1 MKFRVF
7 FMIKVHVTPIT
18 PKHIFLKYML
28 NESVLI
34 NYLNPADYNRAVKVC
49 SNIYIDNGAYGF
61 YLKGIKPNYN
71 DFYKWLEGKTFNHF
85 FVPDIINGTEEEN
98 DNLIKLVPEKFKI
111 KAIPVFHIHESFDRL
126 KRLISEFD
134 YIALGSS
141 GDYWDVGSVAWF
153 NRMNLLME
161 ILCYPD
167 GTPKVKIHMLR
178 CLNPKVFIHF
188 PFYSADSS
196 NLAQNHSKRGIEK
209 MLNDLKCFDAPLK
222 YRFVKQLSFFD

>member
-85 FVPDIINGTEEEN
+85 FVPDILAGLEIKIGAYAEHYPF
-98 DNLIKLVPEKFKI
+98 DLIPLAHCPRACAAFAGRDRQGQGEIRRESGPVGVP
-111 KAIPVFHIHESFDRL
+111 
-126 KRLISEFD
+126 
-134 YIALGSS
+134 AL
-141 GDYWDVGSVAWF
+141 F
-153 NRMNLLME
+153 
-161 ILCYPD
+161 
-167 GTPKVKIHMLR
+167 
-178 CLNPKVFIHF
+178 
-188 PFYSADSS
+188 
-196 NLAQNHSKRGIEK
+196 
-209 MLNDLKCFDAPLK
+209 
-222 YRFVKQLSFFD
+222 